1 MVGETWLKKAAEY
14 RRALGQTRLSS
25 DSGLDDQYE
34 DPNLAE
40 EDGVVPVTELL
51 NKSEVRPELF
61 RYQEELVSDVL
72 SSLPET
78 RGLLA
83 LPTGAGKTRT
93 ALAVCLEGFASGIL
107 QRVVWLA
114 PTVELI
120 DQAYETTKNLWAVHG
135 GLNDLFLSRD
145 LKQVESES
153 PTLVFVTPQ
162 TVYQQ
167 SRKGPLRGLVKPDL
181 VVFDEAHQ
189 LGAPTFR
196 QAVEALGCLDES
208 RPVGLIGLSAT
219 PGRTDDE
226 ETEHLV
232 NLFDGQLLTAKCL
245 GSKPIQELQKDRVL
259 ARVEFK
265 KIPVK
270 VSPGP
275 ADTVQ
280 RLKIA
285 IRFCKSLVRTNR
297 AKPLVFAPDVG
308 SAVVLAEALNASGI
322 RTHAIHSGL
331 LPESRRRYIREF
343 ADGQVDLLTNHR
355 ILATG
360 YDCPAV
366 SDLVFLNEVGSAIQ
380 FEQMVGRACRGTRTG
395 GASTARVW
403 EFDDHRSLHGLPESY
418 YRYRD
423 FNWN

>member
-1 MVGETWLKKAAEY
+1 
-14 RRALGQTRLSS
+14 
-25 DSGLDDQYE
+25 
-34 DPNLAE
+34 
-40 EDGVVPVTELL
+40 
-51 NKSEVRPELF
+51 
-61 RYQEELVSDVL
+61 
-72 SSLPET
+72 
-78 RGLLA
+78 
-83 LPTGAGKTRT
+83 
-93 ALAVCLEGFASGIL
+93 LEGFASGIL

-145 LKQVESES
+145 LKQVESQS

-162 TVYQQ
+162 AVYQQ
-167 SRKGPLRGLVKPDL
+167 SRKGPLRGLVKPNL

-196 QAVEALGCLDES
+196 KAVEALGCLDES

-219 PGRTDDE
+219 PGRTDDD

-232 NLFDGQLLTAKCL
+232 NLFGGQLLIARCL
-245 GSKPIQELQKDRVL
+245 GSQPIQELQKDRIL

-275 ADTVQ
+275 ADTAQ

-285 IRFCKSLVRTNR
+285 VRFCKSLVRTNR

-308 SAVVLAEALNASGI
+308 SAVVLAEALSESGI
-322 RTHAIHSGL
+322 RAHAIHSGL
-331 LPESRRRYIREF
+331 SPESRRRFIREF

-366 SDLVFLNEVGSAIQ
+366 SDLVFMSEVGSAIQ

-423 FNWN
+423 FNWE